1 MTAGTGSKPECW
13 FVIRTQ
19 REKKSLV
26 GEQAT
31 FRILQSVYSMTVAR
45 STTFMSTCAW
55 VQAYLVEGV
64 SLH

>member
-45 STTFMSTCAW
+45 STTFMSTCA
-55 VQAYLVEGV
+55 
-64 SLH
+64 